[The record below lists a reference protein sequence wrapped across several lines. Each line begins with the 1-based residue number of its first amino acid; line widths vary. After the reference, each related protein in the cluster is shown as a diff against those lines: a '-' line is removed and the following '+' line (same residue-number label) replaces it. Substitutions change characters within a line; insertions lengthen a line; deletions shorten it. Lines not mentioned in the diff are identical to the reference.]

1 MSLKSRI
8 LAWFGIKRQAAPVE
22 ASFAPGQS
30 AWRDALLDEGLDAR
44 SFPLLHPERESMPRE
59 RAKVDRP
66 EVVRE
71 T

>member
-1 MSLKSRI
+1 MSLKSRV
-8 LAWFGIKRQAAPVE
+8 LAWLGSRREAAPVD

-44 SFPLLHPERESMPRE
+44 SFPLLHPDRDAPPRE
-59 RAKVDRP
+59 RSRPDRP

-71 T
+71 R